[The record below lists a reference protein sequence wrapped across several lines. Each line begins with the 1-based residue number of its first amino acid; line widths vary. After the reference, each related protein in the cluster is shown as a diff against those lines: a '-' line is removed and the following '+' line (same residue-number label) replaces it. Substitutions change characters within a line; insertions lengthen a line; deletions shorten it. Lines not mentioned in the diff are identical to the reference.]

1 MYACKRSIGRD
12 RAIGIMGLLT
22 QSTQVKYTLAKKSPT
37 PFEKDKKKKKVR
49 SEKVKRKYAISKFEE
64 LRKVQSVSTKLL
76 MKLATLS

>member
-1 MYACKRSIGRD
+1 MYACKRSTGRD

-22 QSTQVKYTLAKKSPT
+22 QSTQVKYTLAKKARP
-37 PFEKDKKKKKVR
+37 PLKKIKKKVR
-49 SEKVKRKYAISKFEE
+49 SEKVKRKDAISKFEE

>member
-22 QSTQVKYTLAKKSPT
+22 QSTQVKYTLAKKARP
-37 PFEKDKKKKKVR
+37 PLKKIKKKKVR